1 MSPRLSK
8 PPRLPVRKIFRC
20 EEWDSDYSLVRG
32 TRRAIAT
39 RTAATTTAAD
49 KPPLQ
54 LDQTAPGSV
63 RHGFGAANDIH
74 LGEDR
79 FHVRFHGAFADEQ
92 RGADLLVAFS
102 LGH

>member
-1 MSPRLSK
+1 MISSIIKASAIARSQDF
-8 PPRLPVRKIFRC
+8 PVRRMGERLFPRSRDKA
-20 EEWDSDYSLVRG
+20 
-32 TRRAIAT
+32 AIAT

-63 RHGFGAANDIH
+63 RHGFRAANDIH